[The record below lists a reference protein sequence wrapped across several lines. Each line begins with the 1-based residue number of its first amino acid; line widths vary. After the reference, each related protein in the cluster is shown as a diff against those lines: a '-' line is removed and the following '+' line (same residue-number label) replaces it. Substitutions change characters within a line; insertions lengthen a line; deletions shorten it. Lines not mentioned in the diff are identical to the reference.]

1 MADAVISNSTA
12 TAELL
17 HPGKAPVWVIPSPID
32 LRPAARADNGRLVVG
47 IVGRLAPWKGQHVF
61 LNAIAQ
67 LSKKYPNLRARVVGE
82 ALFGE
87 HEYSQKLRSQTKELG
102 ITDIVEF
109 VGFTHD
115 IAKELA
121 QFAVAVHASIDP
133 EPFGQIVVEAMA
145 CGVPI
150 VASNAGGPAEII
162 EDRVDG
168 ILVPPGDANALA
180 DAVAELLKDMR
191 LSTRL
196 AQAGMTKAER
206 YRPEQVA
213 AEVEAVYAALMAR
226 RGSLEN

>member
-17 HPGKAPVWVIPSPID
+17 KRGKAPVWVIPSPVD
-32 LRPAARADNGRLVVG
+32 VTPAAHANKGRLVVG

-67 LSKKYPNLRARVVGE
+67 LSKKYPTLRARVVGE

-87 HEYSQKLRSQTKELG
+87 KEYSQSLRRQAKELG

-109 VGFTHD
+109 VGFIHD
-115 IAKELA
+115 IAEELA
-121 QFAVAVHASIDP
+121 QFTVAVHASIYP

-150 VASNAGGPAEII
+150 VASNAGGPAEVISH
-162 EDRVDG
+162 RG
-168 ILVPPGDANALA
+168 NGLLVPPGDVDALT
-180 DAVAELLKDMR
+180 DAVAELLNDAGLRAR
-191 LSTRL
+191 LV
-196 AQAGMTKAER
+196 QAGLTKADR
-206 YRPEQVA
+206 FRPEQVA
-213 AEVEAVYAALMAR
+213 GEVEAVYAAVMAR
-226 RGSLEN
+226 RGAQKS